1 MIITLFAL
9 FASQMPAQAPLPML
23 SEDHLQTAITLR
35 EQALQSSL
43 AYDITESL
51 TSEVGSR
58 LPGSAG
64 DELAVAWGI
73 AKFNELGFD
82 RVTTQPVTFPRW
94 LRGEAHA
101 EVISPF
107 PHALTITALGGS
119 VATPAEG
126 VETAIV
132 AFESVE
138 ALEAVEDGSLQG
150 QIAYIANRM
159 ERHRDG
165 SGYGPAVR
173 ARSSGPQIAHQ
184 KGASALLIRSVGT
197 SDNRIA
203 HTGIIQ
209 IDEQTPVVPSA
220 ALSNPDADLLDRLI
234 GRDEP
239 VTLRFSTTSRWD
251 GEATSH
257 NVIGD
262 FIGSSRPEEIV
273 LIGCHLDSW
282 DLGTGAIDDGAGCGI
297 TMAAAQIIGSQH
309 QRPARTIRVVLFANE
324 EMGLIGAH
332 AYLAAHQDEVA
343 QHVIGSESDFGAGR
357 VYKFSTR
364 VRPEAL
370 AAIDQ
375 INQILSPLGI
385 TRGDNRSGGG
395 PDMTPM
401 QGAGM
406 PTARLLQ
413 DGTDYFDLHHTAND
427 TFDKIDPQ
435 ALAQNTAAW
444 VVFSYLAAEYPG
456 QFGPLPEQE
465 ETP

>member
-9 FASQMPAQAPLPML
+9 LASQTPAPPPIVML
-23 SEDHLQTAITLR
+23 TEEQIETAVLLR
-35 EQALQSSL
+35 DQALESSL

-51 TSEVGSR
+51 TSEVGAR

-82 RVTTQPVTFPRW
+82 RVTTEPVTFPRW

-119 VATPAEG
+119 TATPAEG
-126 VETAIV
+126 IEATIA
-132 AFESVE
+132 AFETVE
-138 ALEAVEDGSLQG
+138 ALEAVADGSLDG

-173 ARSSGPQIAHQ
+173 ARSSGPQIAHA

-197 SDNRIA
+197 SNNRIA
-203 HTGIIQ
+203 HTGLMRLEDPTQ
-209 IDEQTPVVPSA
+209 VVPA
-220 ALSNPDADLLDRLI
+220 ASMSNPDADLLDRLI
-234 GRDEP
+234 ARGEP
-239 VTLRFSTTSRWD
+239 VRMQFRSSSRWD
-251 GEATSH
+251 GEATSN

-309 QRPARTIRVVLFANE
+309 HRPARTIRVVLFANE
-324 EMGLIGAH
+324 EMGLIGAR
-332 AYLAAHQDEVA
+332 AYRDAHQDEVA

-357 VYKFSTR
+357 IYRFSTR

-370 AAIDQ
+370 AAVDQ
-375 INQILSPLGI
+375 ISQVLAPLGI
-385 TRGDNRSGGG
+385 TRGNNRGNGG
-395 PDMTPM
+395 PDMSPM
-401 QGAGM
+401 QAAGM
-406 PTARLLQ
+406 PVARLFQ

-427 TFDKIDPQ
+427 TFDKVDPD
-435 ALAQNTAAW
+435 AMAQNTAAW
-444 VVFSYLAAEYPG
+444 VVFTYLAAEFPG
-456 QFGPLPEQE
+456 QFGPLPDSGESR
-465 ETP
+465 